1 VYNLLINSV
10 LSSAGGFSR
19 LRQTILRF
27 PFLPWLYFRPVF
39 ARQVQKPMNIWIDP
53 CVILPYTLFHKL
65 MDLLPVATTF
75 ISRKRETNLTR
86 MDRLTIHIYNI
97 SQSTSCRHITTKML
111 PAVFFPSQDLRKTPR
126 GIKWSGKNNTPNAWV
141 DLSLYELTRISTVA
155 AHVFPTYSFAGL
167 QLCIHI

>member
-1 VYNLLINSV
+1 VQAASLDSV
-10 LSSAGGFSR
+10 KLFSIPVPPV
-19 LRQTILRF
+19 TIF
-27 PFLPWLYFRPVF
+27 PSCFCPPG
-39 ARQVQKPMNIWIDP
+39 PDSMNIWIDP
-53 CVILPYTLFHKL
+53 RVILPYTLFHKL
-65 MDLLPVATTF
+65 MDRLPVATTF

-167 QLCIHI
+167 KPYTHI